1 MNFRKSFGILITM
14 HQQSLLQDKSEY
26 GSTSGSET
34 SNQKRPLAD
43 LLRPGN
49 LKDYEGQEKLVGK
62 DGPIRRMIEKDDLIS
77 IILWGPPGSGKTT
90 LARIIANETSSYFVQ
105 LSAVKAGKADV
116 EKAVREA
123 REIFG
128 MYDGKRTILFLD
140 EIHRFNK
147 AQQDYLLPFV
157 EDGTLILIGATTE
170 NPSFEVNSALLSRM
184 RVFVLDRLTA
194 EEIQK
199 VVNRAIK
206 LLKSEYKIS
215 IKLDKEAMTVLVK
228 NANGDPRSALNIL
241 ELSIKL
247 SKSSQI
253 SREIVLNAIAQSPLY
268 YDKTGEE
275 HYNIISALH
284 KSMRSSDANASLYWL
299 ARMLEG
305 GEQPEYIARRMLRF
319 AAEDIGNAEP
329 MATVLAE
336 SVFEACKKIGLPECK
351 VHLAQLAIFLAKA
364 PKDNSAYVGYA
375 KASKDAKETLN
386 LPVPMHLRNAPT
398 DLMKELGYGKNYIY
412 DHNVKGKKSGQQ
424 CMPDELKN
432 RKYL

>member
-1 MNFRKSFGILITM
+1 M
-14 HQQSLLQDKSEY
+14 
-26 GSTSGSET
+26 
-34 SNQKRPLAD
+34 
-43 LLRPGN
+43 
-49 LKDYEGQEKLVGK
+49 
-62 DGPIRRMIEKDDLIS
+62 
-77 IILWGPPGSGKTT
+77 
-90 LARIIANETSSYFVQ
+90 
-105 LSAVKAGKADV
+105 
-116 EKAVREA
+116 
-123 REIFG
+123 
-128 MYDGKRTILFLD
+128 
-140 EIHRFNK
+140 
-147 AQQDYLLPFV
+147 
-157 EDGTLILIGATTE
+157 
-170 NPSFEVNSALLSRM
+170 
-184 RVFVLDRLTA
+184 
-194 EEIQK
+194 
-199 VVNRAIK
+199 
-206 LLKSEYKIS
+206 
-215 IKLDKEAMTVLVK
+215 
-228 NANGDPRSALNIL
+228 
-241 ELSIKL
+241 
-247 SKSSQI
+247 
-253 SREIVLNAIAQSPLY
+253 LNAIAQSPLY